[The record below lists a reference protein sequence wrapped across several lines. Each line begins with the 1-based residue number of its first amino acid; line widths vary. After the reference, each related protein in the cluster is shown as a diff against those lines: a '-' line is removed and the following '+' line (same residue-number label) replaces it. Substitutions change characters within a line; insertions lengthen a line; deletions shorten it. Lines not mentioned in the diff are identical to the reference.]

1 MEFYRVDMPPSS
13 STEAVVM
20 VTLAWNMTASEAFVC
35 FIPVTTTDAQLTSAA
50 SMSALTSLTGP
61 KLSVL
66 TGTSILVSL
75 SATETDKRLIGGALT
90 QTTIGRVVQTYYGYG
105 GANPYPNPFA
115 GSSQYYG
122 AVRLSPR
129 FNVFSSERT
138 AYLYSFELANLMTA
152 IFTIVNVCI
161 GILFLFF
168 PRVHQL
174 LALQRYKVLAP
185 CWPAEDKSGVLGAPV
200 ELASTQM

>member
-1 MEFYRVDMPPSS
+1 
-13 STEAVVM
+13 M
-20 VTLAWNMTASEAFVC
+20 VTLAWNMTTPEAYVC

-66 TGTSILVSL
+66 SETSILVSL
-75 SATETDKRLIGGALT
+75 SATESDKRLIGGALT
-90 QTTIGRVVQTYYGYG
+90 QTTIGRVVQTYG
-105 GANPYPNPFA
+105 GANAYPNPFA

-138 AYLYSFELANLMTA
+138 AYLYSFELADLMTA

-200 ELASTQM
+200 ELASTQMHM